1 MQRQKSS
8 KRGFNKK
15 QHVKRQNTASLKLF
29 SANGAGII
37 GGKKKSLVSLVK
49 STGSN
54 LVTLQETHCRRKGKI
69 QIPDMVVFEAIRSA
83 KGGGTLVA
91 CHKDLKPK
99 LVEEYE
105 DEFKLLVVEIK
116 VKKKQIRVISGY
128 GPQENWTEEKRM
140 NFFTALETEVE
151 KAMLAGKS
159 LIVEMDSNSKMGSK
173 YISKDPHK
181 MSPNG
186 AILASIVER
195 QNLVVVNG
203 SSICQGVI
211 TRRRV
216 TKNRTE
222 ESAIDVVLVS
232 KDMAETL
239 VKMEIDEARKYVLTK
254 VTKTKKGFKVQDSDH
269 NTILT
274 EFNLKLNVN
283 EDYDRIEQYNLKNL
297 ECQEKFKAYTSNTN
311 MLSSIFDSKDDI
323 DILTRRFQKKLDGCI
338 AKNFRKIRVTQKDD
352 AEDDLHDQM
361 IKLKNKSDEKSKAKL
376 QEVLAKIADNAQ
388 NNFNKVRAEI
398 NKLKP
403 DGNGMNSKTLWQLK
417 KRLCPNSRS
426 PPTATKD
433 SNGDLITDDEALKDR
448 ALEVFEKRLEGNE
461 MEESLTDLES
471 DTNKLCKLRLKLS
484 KMNKTRPWDV
494 EDLKLALKGLAKD
507 KARDADGYANELFA
521 IKVAGD
527 DLLLAVLK
535 LLNCIKDRQQ
545 FPKSFEKCNITP
557 LHKSKSKNDFEN
569 YRGVFRVSV
578 LRSILDR
585 LLYMDSYETID
596 ENLTDANVGAR
607 KERSVRD
614 NIFVISAVTN
624 SVLNGASRPIQVE
637 VIDVIKCY
645 DKLWLE
651 ACINSLYEAGLNS
664 DYLNLLYIENET
676 AQIAVKLNGKIS
688 KRIPVK
694 HLVMQGSD
702 GHTEQIHEVLQ

>member
-105 DEFKLLVVEIK
+105 DEFELLVVEIK
-116 VKKKQIRVISGY
+116 VKKKQIKGISGY

-140 NFFTALETEVE
+140 KFFTALETEVE

-173 YISKDPHK
+173 YISKDPHE

-254 VTKTKKGFKVQDSDH
+254 VTKTKKGYKVQESDH

-274 EFNLKLNVN
+274 EFNLKLKVN
-283 EDYDRIEQYNLKNL
+283 EDDNKIEMYNLKNL
-297 ECQEKFKAYTSNTN
+297 ECQQKFKECTSNTK
-311 MLSSIFDSKDDI
+311 MLSSIFESKDDI
-323 DILTRRFQKKLDGCI
+323 DILTKRFQKKLDGCL
-338 AKNFRKIRVTQKDD
+338 AKSFKKIRMTQKDD
-352 AEDDLHDQM
+352 TEDDLHDQM
-361 IKLKNKSDEKSKAKL
+361 RKLKTKSDDESKAKL
-376 QEVLAKIADNAQ
+376 QEVLAKIADNAK
-388 NNFNKVRAEI
+388 NNFNKVKDEI

-403 DGNGMNSKTLWQLK
+403 DGNCMNSKKLWQLK
-417 KRLCPNSRS
+417 KRLCPNSRT
-426 PPTATKD
+426 PPTAMTD
-433 SNGDLITDDEALKDR
+433 SKGNLITEDEAIKER

-461 MEESLTDLES
+461 MANSLKDLET
-471 DTNKLCKLRLKLS
+471 DTNKLCMLRLKLA
-484 KMNKTRPWDV
+484 KMNKTKPWDM
-494 EDLKLALKGLAKD
+494 EDLKFALKGLAKD
-507 KARDADGYANELFA
+507 KSRDADGYANELFA
-521 IKVAGD
+521 ITVAGD
-527 DLLLAVLK
+527 DLMLAVLK

-545 FPKSFEKCNITP
+545 LSKSFEKCNITP
-557 LHKSKSKNDFEN
+557 LHKSK
-569 YRGVFRVSV
+569 
-578 LRSILDR
+578 
-585 LLYMDSYETID
+585 
-596 ENLTDANVGAR
+596 
-607 KERSVRD
+607 
-614 NIFVISAVTN
+614 
-624 SVLNGASRPIQVE
+624 
-637 VIDVIKCY
+637 
-645 DKLWLE
+645 
-651 ACINSLYEAGLNS
+651 
-664 DYLNLLYIENET
+664 
-676 AQIAVKLNGKIS
+676 
-688 KRIPVK
+688 
-694 HLVMQGSD
+694 
-702 GHTEQIHEVLQ
+702 